1 MCLPWRRQFQ
11 NAKNSSKAAARGGT
25 SSLPA
30 AFRKCYET
38 SSIWFGLS
46 AMNKI
51 NPMIEQIL
59 VQRTNHIGLV
69 WQHLRRTAGREDG
82 YTLAAALEECLEL
95 LGILQNNQGR
105 SQAAPLAASRQRT
118 RCRDRTQPRHS
129 SRIPSNS

>member
-1 MCLPWRRQFQ
+1 
-11 NAKNSSKAAARGGT
+11 
-25 SSLPA
+25 
-30 AFRKCYET
+30 
-38 SSIWFGLS
+38 
-46 AMNKI
+46 MNKI

-105 SQAAPLAASRQRT
+105 SQAAPIASGG
-118 RCRDRTQPRHS
+118 QPEADKVARPDTA
-129 SRIPSNS
+129 IT